1 MLDYGFL
8 GEIPKTHGVIVCVNL
23 FVADVQDYKVK
34 QNSAGISRLC
44 IKYTQ

>member
-8 GEIPKTHGVIVCVNL
+8 CEISKIHGMFVFVKV

-34 QNSAGISRLC
+34 QKSTGISCLC
-44 IKYTQ
+44 IKYT